1 MSQKFTVSDVIP
13 ASPRA
18 VYDAWLDGKQHS
30 RMTGAAATG
39 SAKVGAAFTTW
50 DGYVRG
56 KNLELERG
64 KRIVQSW
71 RSSDFAEGD
80 RDSMITV
87 TLKPVDGGTKIT
99 LLHTRIP
106 DGQNEY
112 RQGWL
117 DYYFAPMKD
126 YFAKS
131 RKKRR

>member
-1 MSQKFTVSDVIP
+1 
-13 ASPRA
+13 
-18 VYDAWLDGKQHS
+18 
-30 RMTGAAATG
+30 MTGAAATG

-87 TLKPVDGGTKIT
+87 TLKPVEGGTRII

-106 DGQNEY
+106 DGPNDY

-117 DYYFAPMKD
+117 DFYFKPMKD
-126 YFAKS
+126 YFAAIKKQRS
-131 RKKRR
+131 KRRA